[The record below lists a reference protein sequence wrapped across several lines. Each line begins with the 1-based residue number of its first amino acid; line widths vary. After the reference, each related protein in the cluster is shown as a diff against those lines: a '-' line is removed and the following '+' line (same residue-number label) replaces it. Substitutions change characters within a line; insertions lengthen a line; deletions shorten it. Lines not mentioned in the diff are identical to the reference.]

1 MSDHDFQTMI
11 IAKLTDLATGQATI
25 AADLKALKEN
35 SEKVAE
41 TVADHDRE
49 LNERR
54 NQCPL
59 VDDMEN
65 RVRNVE
71 DFVIAQKAVEKADK
85 KWSDHIWP
93 VVRYVAGVVL
103 SVVAILAMNHASLF
117 SFIKEVSQ
125 R

>member
-1 MSDHDFQTMI
+1 MSDHEFQNMI
-11 IAKLTDLATGQATI
+11 IAKLTELATGQATI

-65 RVRNVE
+65 RVRKVE
-71 DFVIAQKAVEKADK
+71 DFVTAQKAVEKADK

-93 VVRYVAGVVL
+93 VARYVAGVII

-117 SFIKEVSQ
+117 SFVK
-125 R
+125 